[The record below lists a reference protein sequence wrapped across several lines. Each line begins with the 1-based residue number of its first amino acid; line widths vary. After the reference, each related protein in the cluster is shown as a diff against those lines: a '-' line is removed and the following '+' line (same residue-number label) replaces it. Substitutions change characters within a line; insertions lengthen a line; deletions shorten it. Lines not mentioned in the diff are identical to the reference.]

1 MKSFSQYYQDKAID
15 FALNRRQNG
24 IFLDIGAHDGLSLS
38 NTYFFEHNRN
48 WTGLCIEP
56 IPEVF
61 RLLLLNRHCSVEN
74 CCILDEEKEVIFR
87 SVSPPLE
94 MLSGILEFFDQKHID
109 RIKTE
114 VSMIAG
120 GRGYQ
125 DIMIPGHNINRLLE
139 RQGLYEID
147 YCSID
152 TEGAE
157 VNIVKSIDLNRF
169 KIRAFSIENNDT
181 TGELR
186 NYLSSFGYARYS
198 LGSDDVY
205 IKGKYSWTLAKYVE
219 YLNAKIELR
228 AKMAA
233 LYRKYIRR

>member
-15 FALNRRQNG
+15 FALNRKRNG
-24 IFLDIGAHDGLSLS
+24 IFLDIGAHDGVSLS
-38 NTYFFEHNRN
+38 NTFFFERSRN

-61 RLLLLNRHCSVEN
+61 ARLRSNRHCSVWN
-74 CCILDEEKEVIFR
+74 CCILDEEKEVTFR
-87 SVSPPLE
+87 SVFPPLE
-94 MLSGILEFFDQKHID
+94 MLSGILEFFDQRHID
-109 RIKTE
+109 RINAE
-114 VSMIAG
+114 VSIIADG
-120 GRGYQ
+120 PGYQ

-139 RQGLYEID
+139 TQGLYEID

-157 VNIVKSIDLNRF
+157 VNIVKSIDFNRI
-169 KIRAFSIENNDT
+169 KVRAFSIENNDT

-198 LGSDDVY
+198 LGSDDLY
-205 IKGKYSWTLAKYVE
+205 IKGKYSWTLAKYVQ
-219 YLNAKIELR
+219 YLNSKIWIRAKID
-228 AKMAA
+228 A

>member
-15 FALNRRQNG
+15 FALNRKRNG
-24 IFLDIGAHDGLSLS
+24 IFLDIGAHDGVSLS
-38 NTYFFEHNRN
+38 NTFFFERSRN

-61 RLLLLNRHCSVEN
+61 ARLRSNRHCSVWN
-74 CCILDEEKEVIFR
+74 CCILDEEKEVTFR
-87 SVSPPLE
+87 SVFPPLE
-94 MLSGILEFFDQKHID
+94 MLSGILEFFDQRHID
-109 RIKTE
+109 RINAE
-114 VSMIAG
+114 VSIIADG
-120 GRGYQ
+120 PGYQ

-139 RQGLYEID
+139 TQGLYEID

-157 VNIVKSIDLNRF
+157 VNIVKSIDFNRIR
-169 KIRAFSIENNDT
+169 IRAFSIENNDT
-181 TGELR
+181 AGELR

-198 LGSDDVY
+198 LGSDDLY
-205 IKGKYSWTLAKYVE
+205 IKGKYSWTLAKYVQ
-219 YLNAKIELR
+219 YLNSKIWIR
-228 AKMAA
+228 VKIDA